1 MLFLQSDW
9 SGIAST
15 TVPEELAQPDI
26 SAASETLYFFRAL
39 AALHDPRGD
48 REGAEQLFARL
59 QNKRPDIAAYAIN
72 LFAAR
77 ISRLLAGNLFSEL
90 SGADLV
96 RGRQVLLDAEDM
108 MRRARAVTPE
118 DSAIFD
124 SNKAILLL
132 ALREPQQAIELLTH
146 LRSSRLDDGIAAYT
160 AVALARAGHRAEAI
174 AAVNQAET
182 ELGESEVLA
191 AARVHIEA
199 NRPFAA
205 IPNTALE
212 DDPLPRIKQ
221 AFWDLSQMDHVRQA
235 EVFSAPPDALLSF
248 VLDQVRFAA
257 ASLTSLAPMLGTD
270 RAPREDDLNS
280 AVRELLGA
288 RLHFLNWTVPDQS
301 LGGYTAAG
309 NPGERD
315 LVLKRDSAELAVIE
329 AVICEQSIPYEK
341 LRLHFE
347 KLFAYGQCRLFFHL
361 TYAYLEGRTPEL
373 MQALQLIAQ
382 KEAPQ
387 PFVYRDIQNIS
398 STDSRPAGFVAR
410 YAVEG
415 DEAKVVFLVLDMGQ
429 NAQRRVAKT
438 LRARGRRN
446 KGA

>member
-1 MLFLQSDW
+1 MPQN
-9 SGIAST
+9 
-15 TVPEELAQPDI
+15 
-26 SAASETLYFFRAL
+26 
-39 AALHDPRGD
+39 GD
-48 REGAEQLFARL
+48 REGAEQLLTRL
-59 QNKRPDIAAYAIN
+59 QNERPDVAAYAIN

-77 ISRLLAGNLFSEL
+77 ISLLLAGDLFAQL

-96 RGRQVLLDAEDM
+96 RGHQVLLDAEDM
-108 MRRARAVTPE
+108 MRRVRGVTPE
-118 DSAIFD
+118 ESAIVD
-124 SNKAILLL
+124 SNKALLL
-132 ALREPQQAIELLTH
+132 IALREPQKAIELLTR
-146 LRSSRLDDGIAAYT
+146 LRSIRLNDAIAAYT

-174 AAVNQAET
+174 AAVDQAET

-191 AARVHIEA
+191 AARAHIQA

-205 IPNTALE
+205 IPNTTLE
-212 DDPLPRIKQ
+212 DNPLPRIKE
-221 AFWDLSQMDHVRQA
+221 ALWDLSRMDHVLQA
-235 EVFSAPPDALLSF
+235 GVFGTPPDAFLSF

-257 ASLTSLAPMLGTD
+257 ASLTSLVPMLGTD
-270 RAPREDDLNS
+270 RAPHEDDLNS
-280 AVRELLGA
+280 AIRELLGA

-329 AVICEQSIPYEK
+329 AVICEQSITNEK
-341 LRLHFE
+341 LKLHFK

-361 TYAYLEGRTPEL
+361 TYSYLESRTPEL

-387 PFVYRDIQNIS
+387 PFVYRDIQIIS
-398 STDSRPAGFVAR
+398 STDSRPTGFIAR

-415 DEAKVVFLVLDMGQ
+415 DEAKVVFLILDMGQ
-429 NAQRRVAKT
+429 NAQRKAAKT
-438 LRARGRRN
+438 LRALGRRR
-446 KGA
+446 KSA